1 MSKAEDW
8 LERLDYLKEELTDI
22 RMVLDELLQV
32 LRHIERNGL
41 GVYDADAHW
50 RMEGTDQPHVYLS
63 RPPTQSDAQDQDIRV
78 DDLSNDQAPP
88 PDAPDERVQN
98 RPRTTLFD

>member
-22 RMVLDELLQV
+22 RMVLDELLHV

-50 RMEGTDQPHVYLS
+50 RIEGTSQPHVCLS
-63 RPPTQSDAQDQDIRV
+63 RPSAQSDAQDVPVDI
-78 DDLSNDQAPP
+78 SNNEISP
-88 PDAPDERVQN
+88 PDEPDDRVQH